1 MFSRFFLTL
10 LEVAQYGFLAA
21 RRMGTKNGASFNLAS
36 PYSDDARAIEVKKYK
51 LPLISEVTVVQQIL
65 ALVCYISVAL
75 IWKIPKRT
83 RMFTSDLWH

>member
-10 LEVAQYGFLAA
+10 LEVAQYDFLAA

-51 LPLISEVTVVQQIL
+51 LPLQISQI
-65 ALVCYISVAL
+65 AFGE
-75 IWKIPKRT
+75 IP
-83 RMFTSDLWH
+83 